1 MLLALKMKERLWTQK
16 CHCSKLEK
24 TRKWCSPG
32 ASWKE
37 CSLPMSWFLPRE
49 TPLTSNTL
57 NCWIINAY
65 RCKPQPL
72 WSFATAAKETRTMA
86 LLRSEALPYC
96 FCDQTSAWYFIC
108 KIKQRGIFLLKKKKK
123 FKINSSLSF
132 SSVSVKKRLVLRK
145 RTCFAHSHTV
155 TGQLAQCLLTAA
167 MSAQRSPPLDQ
178 GCSCVLCYVIRH

>member
-1 MLLALKMKERLWTQK
+1 MHIILSHNLCGHLPQQQRKLVLWPCFGQRPSPIAFVIRLQ
-16 CHCSKLEK
+16 
-24 TRKWCSPG
+24 RD
-32 ASWKE
+32 
-37 CSLPMSWFLPRE
+37 
-49 TPLTSNTL
+49 
-57 NCWIINAY
+57 I
-65 RCKPQPL
+65 
-72 WSFATAAKETRTMA
+72 SFAKLNKGEFSC
-86 LLRSEALPYC
+86 L
-96 FCDQTSAWYFIC
+96 
-108 KIKQRGIFLLKKKKK
+108 KKKK